1 MENIVKKLDLTSLRL
16 FVAVCQE
23 KNIARAAAREFI
35 TPSAVS
41 RRITEIESLVGLPV
55 LIRHHRGISVTP
67 VGEVILRHAETILSS
82 LESLGAEVSS
92 FFTGIQ
98 GSVKISANLSSI
110 VQFLPEDIAS
120 FKRMFPEVRVELEE
134 KNTVDVINM
143 VMRREVDFGICNNV
157 PLTDDY
163 TKLPY
168 REDSL
173 SVIMS
178 RSHLFAKEETLR
190 FESLLDEAFVA
201 LRGDSALTA
210 TLESKAKS
218 AERLLN
224 VTIGVTSLDA
234 QCRMVDAGLGIAV
247 VPHLVGEMYI
257 NTLDVV
263 NVPLQDEWALR
274 QQVIIHNGNNTLSPS
289 ASKLVEFLSEGG
301 FG

>member
-41 RRITEIESLVGLPV
+41 RRIAEIESVVGLPV

-67 VGEVILRHAETILSS
+67 VGEVVLRHAEDVLAS
-82 LESLGAEVSS
+82 LESLGAELSS
-92 FFTGIQ
+92 FFSGIR
-98 GSVKISANLSSI
+98 GTVKISANLSSI

-134 KNTVDVINM
+134 QNTIEVIDM
-143 VMRREVDFGICNNV
+143 VARGEVDFGICNNISE
-157 PLTDDY
+157 TDDF
-163 TKLPY
+163 TKMNY
-168 REDSL
+168 RADRL

-178 RSHLFAKEETLR
+178 RSHAQAGAEKTS
-190 FESLLDEAFVA
+190 FESLLEESFVA

-210 TLESKAKS
+210 LLNTKAKAVS
-218 AERLLN
+218 RSLN

-234 QCRMVDAGLGIAV
+234 LCRMVDAGLGIAV
-247 VPHLVGEMYI
+247 VPHLVGEMYV
-257 NTLDVV
+257 NTLDVAV
-263 NVPLQDEWALR
+263 VPLEDDWALR
-274 QQVIIHNGNNTLSPS
+274 QQVIIRNAGASLSAS
-289 ASKLVEFLSEGG
+289 ASKLAEFLVEGA
-301 FG
+301 